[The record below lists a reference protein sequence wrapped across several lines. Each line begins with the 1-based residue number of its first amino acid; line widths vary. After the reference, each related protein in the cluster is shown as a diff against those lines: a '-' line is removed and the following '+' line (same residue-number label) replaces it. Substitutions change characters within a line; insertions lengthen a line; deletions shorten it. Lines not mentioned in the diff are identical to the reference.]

1 MKTQRNIVPTVSI
14 LFVCMGN
21 ICRSPTAQGA
31 MEKHLATAE
40 LPFRVI
46 VDSAGTHAYH
56 AGEAP
61 DRRAV
66 AAAENVGID
75 LSRQRARAITDA
87 DFTSFDYIMAM
98 DKDNMFNL
106 SRSCPREEHH
116 RISLLM
122 DYAPPGLPKVV
133 PDPYYGGAQGF
144 ANVIELT
151 LQATE
156 GLLNHIKER
165 ELGAVM

>member
-1 MKTQRNIVPTVSI
+1 
-14 LFVCMGN
+14 
-21 ICRSPTAQGA
+21 
-31 MEKHLATAE
+31 MEKQLASAE
-40 LPFRVI
+40 LPFRVL

-75 LSRQRARAITDA
+75 LSHQRARAITDE
-87 DFTSFDYIMAM
+87 DFASFDYIVAM

-106 SRSCPREEHH
+106 SRSCPRQEHY
-116 RISLLM
+116 RISSLM
-122 DYAPPGLPKVV
+122 DYAPPGLPDFV
-133 PDPYYGGAQGF
+133 PDPYYGTAQGF
-144 ANVIELT
+144 TKVIELT
-151 LQATE
+151 LKATE

-165 ELGAVM
+165 ELGAVI